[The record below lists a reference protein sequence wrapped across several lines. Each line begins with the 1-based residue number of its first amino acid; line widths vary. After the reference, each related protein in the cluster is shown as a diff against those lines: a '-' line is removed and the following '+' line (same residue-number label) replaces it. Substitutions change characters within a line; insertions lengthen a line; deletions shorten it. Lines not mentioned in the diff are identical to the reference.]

1 MAENEIISAIGY
13 FNGSNS
19 KSNFDVQIKFRFS
32 QTELPNAL
40 QFVTGIGRRMKLVA
54 CLEGESNNIKLGIFN
69 VYSMRID
76 KDMNCDITFKSNL
89 DNSFVGNF
97 EKLMIDE
104 AIITIKG
111 KLLMEDE

>member
-1 MAENEIISAIGY
+1 MAENNLISATGY

-19 KSNFDVQIKFRFS
+19 KSNFDVQLKFRFP
-32 QTELPNAL
+32 QTEITNAL
-40 QFVTGIGRRMKLVA
+40 QFVTGIGKRMKLVA
-54 CLEGESNNIKLGIFN
+54 LLSGETQPIKLGIFN

-76 KDMNCDITFKSNL
+76 RDMNCDVTFKSNL

-104 AIITIKG
+104 AIITVKG
-111 KLLMEDE
+111 KLLADDE